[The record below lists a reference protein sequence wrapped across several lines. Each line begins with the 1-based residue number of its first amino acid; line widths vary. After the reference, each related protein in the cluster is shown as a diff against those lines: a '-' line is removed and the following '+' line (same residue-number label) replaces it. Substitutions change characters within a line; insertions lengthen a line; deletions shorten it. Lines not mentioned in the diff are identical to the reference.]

1 MPPDFNREGGSGGQ
15 LLRTRE
21 LHIREYLVAVS
32 ALGSQRRR
40 QGPCILLTSPPLLR
54 QWQSRKQEQT
64 DTNCP
69 SISLLP
75 CIARK
80 RRTGAC
86 LSTEIAWK
94 SPWWFADP
102 TRFSES
108 IPASPTR
115 PCGVLFCELFR
126 LPVEGGW
133 LTAVPPPGASLGDL
147 RGSGGHSAKRRESR
161 RHRGA
166 RTGRSGRRRVS
177 LCLLWLS
184 RRSWVQTAAREAL
197 VKH

>member
-1 MPPDFNREGGSGGQ
+1 M
-15 LLRTRE
+15 
-21 LHIREYLVAVS
+21 
-32 ALGSQRRR
+32 GSQRRR

-126 LPVEGGW
+126 LPVEGG
-133 LTAVPPPGASLGDL
+133 LPTAVPPPGASLGDL
-147 RGSGGHSAKRRESR
+147 RGSVGHSAKRRESR

>member
-40 QGPCILLTSPPLLR
+40 QSPCILLTSPPLLR

-126 LPVEGGW
+126 LPVEGG
-133 LTAVPPPGASLGDL
+133 LPTAVPPPGASLGDL
-147 RGSGGHSAKRRESR
+147 RGWGRGTQPSERSR

-166 RTGRSGRRRVS
+166 HTGRSGRRRVS
-177 LCLLWLS
+177 LFT
-184 RRSWVQTAAREAL
+184 VAFEAI
-197 VKH
+197 VGSNGSQGGFS